1 MKIEFDWK
9 SFLLAKPEQG
19 VKLIIKNDEKTYIG
33 EYLGIRIDGVHEF
46 IVGKLNLISL
56 SKKNTER
63 LEISN
68 FSDTLMYIKWDY
80 YTSDWK

>member
-1 MKIEFDWK
+1 MKIEFNWR
-9 SFLLAKPEQG
+9 SLVLAKPEQG
-19 VKLIIKNDEKTYIG
+19 VKLIVVVDEKTYIG
-33 EYLGIRIDGVHEF
+33 EYLGMNPNSMHEF
-46 IVGKLNLISL
+46 IVGKLNLGSL

-68 FSDTLMYIKWDY
+68 FSDDLMYVKWDY